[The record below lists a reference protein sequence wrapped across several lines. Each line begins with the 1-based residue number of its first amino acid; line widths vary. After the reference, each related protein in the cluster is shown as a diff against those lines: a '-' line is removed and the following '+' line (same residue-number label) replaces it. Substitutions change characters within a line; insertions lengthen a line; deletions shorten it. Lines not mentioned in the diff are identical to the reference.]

1 MGCALMSLLILSRAI
16 RRMRSSHP
24 RRRRQLADLMRIEIE
39 KAATAWTPLAGTV
52 FVAHTEEEYS
62 HLVAVLDQLIDEVG
76 EDESHPL
83 ASLMEILGVLI
94 EHYENAHVPELVSE

>member
-1 MGCALMSLLILSRAI
+1 MQNIDIS
-16 RRMRSSHP
+16 
-24 RRRRQLADLMRIEIE
+24 

-52 FVAHTEEEYS
+52 FVPHSEEEYRQ
-62 HLVAVLDQLIDEVG
+62 LVAVLDQLIDEVG

-94 EHYENAHVPELVSE
+94 EHYETANVPELVDD